1 MKCENCDSKYAGIYF
16 IDGGKFPLCYDC
28 HAILICMNNN
38 FYETVRKDL
47 TSGPSQGII
56 RQEDKS
62 SRMVW
67 YTVRLVSL

>member
-16 IDGGKFPLCYDC
+16 IDGDKFQLCYDC

-47 TSGPSQGII
+47 TPGPSQGII
-56 RQEDKS
+56 KQV
-62 SRMVW
+62 VW
-67 YTVRLVSL
+67 